1 MHVPPYEFLL
11 RQIGQERG
19 QIDEMDS
26 VQIPLKL
33 LKLLLQ
39 SAVAA
44 EKFDGDLYLEAY
56 LDIKSAI
63 DNKYFDSAAQ
73 HYLAV
78 GYFEG
83 RRNPTA
89 TFDEQWYIN
98 NYQNI
103 FEEISE
109 NSLASALDHYLT
121 IGMQDGY
128 APNQKCYEEMKLWK
142 QVLR

>member
-1 MHVPPYEFLL
+1 MYVPPYEYLL

-19 QIDEMDS
+19 RIDEADS
-26 VQIPLKL
+26 VQIPLKFF
-33 LKLLLQ
+33 KLLIQ
-39 SAVAA
+39 NAIAA
-44 EKFDGDLYLEAY
+44 EHFDEDLYLRTY
-56 LDIKSAI
+56 LDVNTAI
-63 DNKYFDSAAQ
+63 EDKGFDSAAQ

-98 NYQNI
+98 NYSNI
-103 FEEISE
+103 FEEITE
-109 NSLASALDHYLT
+109 NSLAGALDHYLT

-128 APNQKCYEEMKLWK
+128 APNQKCFEEMKLWK